1 MKNETTEIDYGER
14 NQNMIEDLRV
24 EFDLLEENHNQK
36 NIKRLV
42 DAIEK
47 SIDDTNS
54 ATDSNFLKVGEVV
67 SALCYV
73 LEQNHKRMVEDEC
86 SHCEDG
92 KNLVEDDECF
102 HCGNENG
109 ELKKE

>member
-1 MKNETTEIDYGER
+1 MRNETIEINYGE
-14 NQNMIEDLRV
+14 NTQNIIENLRA
-24 EFDLLEENHNQK
+24 ELELYEEDDNQK
-36 NIKRLV
+36 NIQLLV

-47 SIDDTNS
+47 SIDDTN
-54 ATDSNFLKVGEVV
+54 DSNFLKAGEVV

-73 LEQNHKRMVEDEC
+73 LEQNHKCMIEDEC

-92 KNLVEDDECF
+92 ENLVEGDECF

-109 ELKKE
+109 ELKKG